1 MPTDTDHARLSEIH
15 VELDQCWD
23 LLRQR
28 QVLRDVDKL
37 TRLQQTYECLPPS
50 LFSLG
55 VVHLLVWS
63 NRSLCN
69 RSRFPDRILEGWDA
83 TFEMFESGGTLNA
96 RIVALSEPKTAE
108 GKEKTD
114 IYNPD
119 PKKRTHP
126 IIGLVF
132 ISGFTK
138 KSDTRWENGT
148 VYDPKSGKTYSCF
161 MELQGPNK
169 IKVRGFLVIP
179 VMGRN
184 YFWTRAD

>member
-1 MPTDTDHARLSEIH
+1 MNAFPLPYFLLALITSWFGATAVHAA
-15 VELDQCWD
+15 D
-23 LLRQR
+23 LASPIGLW
-28 QVLRDVDKL
+28 K
-37 TRLQQTYECLPPS
+37 
-50 LFSLG
+50 G
-55 VVHLLVWS
+55 
-63 NRSLCN
+63 
-69 RSRFPDRILEGWDA
+69 GDA
-83 TFEMFESGGTLNA
+83 TFEMFESEGTLSA

-138 KSDTRWENGT
+138 KNDTRWENGT

-161 MELQGPNK
+161 MELQGPDK

-179 VMGRN
+179 LMGRN

>member
-1 MPTDTDHARLSEIH
+1 MIASRLTYLLMVLVASWFGATEVHATDPASPIGFWKG
-15 VELDQCWD
+15 Q
-23 LLRQR
+23 
-28 QVLRDVDKL
+28 
-37 TRLQQTYECLPPS
+37 
-50 LFSLG
+50 
-55 VVHLLVWS
+55 
-63 NRSLCN
+63 
-69 RSRFPDRILEGWDA
+69 DA
-83 TFEMFESGGTLNA
+83 TFEMFESGGKLSA

-119 PKKRTHP
+119 PKKRNHP

-161 MELQGPNK
+161 MELQGPDK
-169 IKVRGFLVIP
+169 IKVRGYIGTAL
-179 VMGRN
+179 MGRN
-184 YFWTRAD
+184 YIWTRAN

>member
-1 MPTDTDHARLSEIH
+1 MIASRLPYLLMVLVASWFGATEVHATDPASPIGFWKG
-15 VELDQCWD
+15 Q
-23 LLRQR
+23 
-28 QVLRDVDKL
+28 
-37 TRLQQTYECLPPS
+37 
-50 LFSLG
+50 
-55 VVHLLVWS
+55 
-63 NRSLCN
+63 
-69 RSRFPDRILEGWDA
+69 DA
-83 TFEMFESGGTLNA
+83 TFEMFESGGKLSA

-119 PKKRTHP
+119 PKKRNHP

-138 KSDTRWENGT
+138 KSDTRSENGT

-161 MELQGPNK
+161 MELEGPDK

-179 VMGRN
+179 LMGRN

>member
-1 MPTDTDHARLSEIH
+1 MNT
-15 VELDQCWD
+15 
-23 LLRQR
+23 
-28 QVLRDVDKL
+28 
-37 TRLQQTYECLPPS
+37 
-50 LFSLG
+50 
-55 VVHLLVWS
+55 
-63 NRSLCN
+63 
-69 RSRFPDRILEGWDA
+69 SRFPYLLLVLVTCWLGASAVQATDSASPIGFWKGQDA
-83 TFEMFESGGTLNA
+83 TFEMFQSEGKLSA

-119 PKKRTHP
+119 PKKRSDP

-161 MELQGPNK
+161 MELQGPDK
-169 IKVRGFLVIP
+169 IKVRGYIGIAF
-179 VMGRN
+179 MGRN
-184 YFWTRAD
+184 YIWARAN